1 MHLESTEAR
10 NQENG
15 AGADP
20 LVLLRSNFRQ
30 LIHELIIFNNRIIRK
45 EGLAMA
51 QMVVLKHLQYDS
63 PKSVSSIAQS
73 LGVSKPTV
81 TGIMNTLEKDGY
93 ITRNRDGADRRE
105 VIISLTDKS
114 RKLFDSLESQG
125 GYLMDEL
132 FSSIPQRDIE
142 NFSNAMKIVIGK
154 IREKTGKCED
164 HARGEHE

>member
-1 MHLESTEAR
+1 MHPESTVEK
-10 NQENG
+10 NQDEG
-15 AGADP
+15 TGKAP

-51 QMVVLKHLQYDS
+51 QMVILKHLQYDS
-63 PKSVSSIAQS
+63 PKSVSSIAIS

-93 ITRNRDGADRRE
+93 IARNRDGADRRE

-132 FSSIPQRDIE
+132 FSSIPQQDIE

-154 IREKTGKCED
+154 IREKTGICED
-164 HARGEHE
+164 HARTEHE